1 MKMLIVVFLLAPLNN
16 RVEKKLCNQGRHL
29 FLGLMFE
36 SRFLIPMIIIFVIA
50 KYDFVK
56 KNDNDI
62 ESKQMNKQTSNE

>member
-36 SRFLIPMIIIFVIA
+36 SRFLISMIIIVVIA
-50 KYDFVK
+50 KCDFVEK
-56 KNDNDI
+56 ERQRYRIKA
-62 ESKQMNKQTSNE
+62 KQTNNE